1 MPRPKTRSQ
10 TGKSSSVK
18 KSNKSKAK
26 SSTNVKAS
34 SSTKKKLKKTPKKR
48 KQSATQSEDERS
60 KKRRHYKTA
69 EETGSEVDSDVD
81 NDEDSHNSE
90 SSNDEASNDE
100 ASNYESSNDSEYVS
114 VSCSSVSIAV
124 SSGDSS
130 CIERN
135 SSVYAP
141 HIVKVSSL
149 FEKYD
154 AKLMSLNFRR
164 VERQIEFSKLY
175 SKIKSFMLLK
185 KQTVK
190 PKQPNKRTSWE
201 FMHQRWLAYATKYPH
216 KKNSVSMDHD
226 AKLNNWVKE
235 QRRAFTKNTIKHDRF
250 VKLHSE
256 GFNFQPRKLEQRKK
270 RKVKP
275 SGRDMTLT
283 PAAVGKSSST
293 HVQDAAPNSA
303 SVEKKKP
310 RIKGKA
316 VQPSATAPPLEVS
329 CTVPPTDAVVDVV
342 PTSVDLGH
350 VGISDEVLPAAADLG
365 AGKETTATVPPTEAL
380 PISSTLPSQGEIG
393 VNLPPVLPTGGNIG
407 LSSVPTE
414 GNIVVYSLPT
424 GDNIGLCSQVH
435 NQSEVAPKVHYDS
448 SDIGSD
454 GATVALVPTGE
465 EEEEVTDSI
474 PATVPI
480 PVDMGDIETT
490 DQLLIGAAELGTQ
503 DETATMLKGDG
514 TKVHYDASDIVKDGD
529 TVALGLIG
537 KEEEVIDSLPATG
550 PIPVDMGDTETT
562 DQLLSGAAELGGQVE
577 TVTTFTDSLPAT
589 GPIPVDMG
597 ETETETTDQLLFGA
611 AELGRQDETATTLP
625 GDGTSEH
632 NDASEVMEGHATIA
646 VVPSAKRELRQ
657 RVGGRNDGDLGDV
670 TTKRKSHKKK
680 KDVDA
685 PVAVP
690 KDDVLKRKV
699 LKKKAA
705 SKEDIVEIDE
715 SKLDNSGPNNL
726 MLDALVQYP
735 NWINLG
741 DRLDHILVSKFIDKQ
756 YDRYVA
762 FFVDEETKQYPIYYG
777 DFRNYMDK
785 SFMSHAVIDGY
796 FWLLDQKFKDSQIR
810 FANCALWSRYIS
822 CFDVSSEQLKK
833 VVGKFLS
840 PEDNFLY
847 IPIHI
852 GGNHWCLAQINI
864 PGRSITFVDPLDQ
877 FRKKSCKRYTDR
889 LSIAFGF
896 DSSWNIIDHYNDRS
910 IQRQNDSH
918 SCAFFTCWYSHQL
931 AMNYSIGV
939 WMDDWESRLRTI
951 CRDIMSSLAERVII
965 FSH

>member
-435 NQSEVAPKVHYDS
+435 NQSEVCPGNVLPTVEEEEFTYSLPGSGPIPVDMDDVGRSDELLYAAAGVGTQDETATMLLGDAPKVHYDS

-597 ETETETTDQLLFGA
+597 ETETTDQLLFGA

-685 PVAVP
+685 PVTVP
-690 KDDVLKRKV
+690 KDDVLKWKV

-741 DRLDHILVSKFIDKQ
+741 DRLDHILV
-756 YDRYVA
+756 
-762 FFVDEETKQYPIYYG
+762 
-777 DFRNYMDK
+777 
-785 SFMSHAVIDGY
+785 
-796 FWLLDQKFKDSQIR
+796 
-810 FANCALWSRYIS
+810 
-822 CFDVSSEQLKK
+822 
-833 VVGKFLS
+833 
-840 PEDNFLY
+840 
-847 IPIHI
+847 
-852 GGNHWCLAQINI
+852 
-864 PGRSITFVDPLDQ
+864 
-877 FRKKSCKRYTDR
+877 
-889 LSIAFGF
+889 
-896 DSSWNIIDHYNDRS
+896 
-910 IQRQNDSH
+910 
-918 SCAFFTCWYSHQL
+918 
-931 AMNYSIGV
+931 
-939 WMDDWESRLRTI
+939 
-951 CRDIMSSLAERVII
+951 
-965 FSH
+965 

>member
-597 ETETETTDQLLFGA
+597 ETETTDQLLFGA

-680 KDVDA
+680 RMWT
-685 PVAVP
+685 
-690 KDDVLKRKV
+690 L
-699 LKKKAA
+699 
-705 SKEDIVEIDE
+705 
-715 SKLDNSGPNNL
+715 
-726 MLDALVQYP
+726 
-735 NWINLG
+735 
-741 DRLDHILVSKFIDKQ
+741 
-756 YDRYVA
+756 
-762 FFVDEETKQYPIYYG
+762 
-777 DFRNYMDK
+777 
-785 SFMSHAVIDGY
+785 
-796 FWLLDQKFKDSQIR
+796 
-810 FANCALWSRYIS
+810 
-822 CFDVSSEQLKK
+822 QL
-833 VVGKFLS
+833 LS
-840 PEDNFLY
+840 PRMMY
-847 IPIHI
+847 
-852 GGNHWCLAQINI
+852 
-864 PGRSITFVDPLDQ
+864 
-877 FRKKSCKRYTDR
+877 
-889 LSIAFGF
+889 
-896 DSSWNIIDHYNDRS
+896 
-910 IQRQNDSH
+910 
-918 SCAFFTCWYSHQL
+918 
-931 AMNYSIGV
+931 
-939 WMDDWESRLRTI
+939 
-951 CRDIMSSLAERVII
+951 
-965 FSH
+965 

>member
-490 DQLLIGAAELGTQ
+490 DQLVIGAAELGTQ

-597 ETETETTDQLLFGA
+597 ETETTDQLLFGA

-877 FRKKSCKRYTDR
+877 FRKKSCKQYTDR

>member
-597 ETETETTDQLLFGA
+597 ETETTDQLLFGA

>member
-1 MPRPKTRSQ
+1 
-10 TGKSSSVK
+10 
-18 KSNKSKAK
+18 
-26 SSTNVKAS
+26 
-34 SSTKKKLKKTPKKR
+34 
-48 KQSATQSEDERS
+48 
-60 KKRRHYKTA
+60 
-69 EETGSEVDSDVD
+69 
-81 NDEDSHNSE
+81 
-90 SSNDEASNDE
+90 
-100 ASNYESSNDSEYVS
+100 
-114 VSCSSVSIAV
+114 
-124 SSGDSS
+124 
-130 CIERN
+130 
-135 SSVYAP
+135 
-141 HIVKVSSL
+141 
-149 FEKYD
+149 
-154 AKLMSLNFRR
+154 
-164 VERQIEFSKLY
+164 
-175 SKIKSFMLLK
+175 
-185 KQTVK
+185 
-190 PKQPNKRTSWE
+190 
-201 FMHQRWLAYATKYPH
+201 
-216 KKNSVSMDHD
+216 
-226 AKLNNWVKE
+226 
-235 QRRAFTKNTIKHDRF
+235 
-250 VKLHSE
+250 
-256 GFNFQPRKLEQRKK
+256 
-270 RKVKP
+270 
-275 SGRDMTLT
+275 
-283 PAAVGKSSST
+283 
-293 HVQDAAPNSA
+293 
-303 SVEKKKP
+303 
-310 RIKGKA
+310 
-316 VQPSATAPPLEVS
+316 
-329 CTVPPTDAVVDVV
+329 
-342 PTSVDLGH
+342 
-350 VGISDEVLPAAADLG
+350 
-365 AGKETTATVPPTEAL
+365 
-380 PISSTLPSQGEIG
+380 
-393 VNLPPVLPTGGNIG
+393 
-407 LSSVPTE
+407 
-414 GNIVVYSLPT
+414 
-424 GDNIGLCSQVH
+424 
-435 NQSEVAPKVHYDS
+435 
-448 SDIGSD
+448 
-454 GATVALVPTGE
+454 
-465 EEEEVTDSI
+465 
-474 PATVPI
+474 
-480 PVDMGDIETT
+480 MG
-490 DQLLIGAAELGTQ
+490 
-503 DETATMLKGDG
+503 
-514 TKVHYDASDIVKDGD
+514 
-529 TVALGLIG
+529 
-537 KEEEVIDSLPATG
+537 
-550 PIPVDMGDTETT
+550 
-562 DQLLSGAAELGGQVE
+562 
-577 TVTTFTDSLPAT
+577 
-589 GPIPVDMG
+589 
-597 ETETETTDQLLFGA
+597 ETETTDQLLFGA

-939 WMDDWESRLRTI
+939 WMVDWDSRLRTI